1 MNNLFSQLKNSFGT
15 PSLENEEG
23 VVQDTVETEGVDDS
37 AVVEADETVEAT
49 ETETTE
55 VETSTSEAVQETEII
70 DSTETDTQLDTMTEG
85 IDTAD
90 EVVEAV
96 ENLRY
101 TLESFL
107 ETGGIDVKSRIM
119 LGHAMEAHA
128 ARLGYKW
135 EQGNL
140 GSLESFDDV
149 NNRYDATI
157 ASMEGISDFLTN
169 VKEKISAGV
178 SKAYQLVSQKLN
190 EWLSTVK
197 AMKEKVT
204 ALEGKISEISEVKQ
218 GNITGS
224 FAEALYFDGKLNLPV
239 AAAKRA
245 NDVLSLVQR
254 NWKPKNKID
263 AIEAALSKAKQE
275 GETIVIKETSVAEI
289 YNNQTVFKEQISGDE
304 LSRMTKM
311 LKLKAFKKNE
321 NLKLTASPE
330 LPGGYR
336 IVERNYGGY
345 HETNSENSEASEK
358 HLFNNKIAL
367 VQLKNYK
374 AEAKSSE
381 VPVGKPGDLKMVLK
395 VVGTMLD
402 NIVSIR
408 NNISELKLENRKAK
422 IDALIDKIKSMSGR
436 IKSSASNGYNNLKS
450 RFGKKDDVPEGDIA
464 TENEGGGETSGEQK
478 VARFVQAVM
487 VGMTHIPDVGKC
499 AISVGTRTSKA
510 LLQYVEASIN
520 FHNASP
526 KTDETPTE

>member
-55 VETSTSEAVQETEII
+55 VEASTAEAVQETEII
-70 DSTETDTQLDTMTEG
+70 DTTETDTQLDTMTEG

-119 LGHAMEAHA
+119 LGHALEAHA

-135 EQGNL
+135 EQENL

-157 ASMEGISDFLTN
+157 ASLEGIGDFLKN

-224 FAEALYFDGKLNLPV
+224 FAEALFFDGKMNLPV
-239 AAAKRA
+239 TAAKRA
-245 NDVLSLVQR
+245 NDVLTLVQR
-254 NWKPKNKID
+254 NWKPKDKID
-263 AIEAALSKAKQE
+263 AMEAALAKAKPE
-275 GETIVIKETSVAEI
+275 GDTVVINETSLVDI
-289 YNNQTVFKEQISGDE
+289 FNKQTVFKEQISGGE
-304 LSRMTKM
+304 LSRMTK
-311 LKLKAFKKNE
+311 LFKLVATND
-321 NLKLTASPE
+321 NLKLTASTE

-336 IVERNYGGY
+336 IVERNMGGINDTHGEIEVKY
-345 HETNSENSEASEK
+345 
-358 HLFNNKIAL
+358 LLNNKVAL
-367 VQLKNYK
+367 VQMKNYK
-374 AEAKSSE
+374 AEAKSAE

-402 NIVSIR
+402 NIVAIR
-408 NNISELKLENRKAK
+408 NNISELKLENRKAR
-422 IDALIDKIKSMSGR
+422 IDSLIDKIKNMGSR

-450 RFGKKDDVPEGDIA
+450 RFSKKDDVPEGDIA